1 MDDAAEA
8 DFVSSAVDR
17 VVNLAHPHEL
27 EHLHPIAQVMEHEH
41 EVIVVLERLAFH
53 PGDRFKLIL
62 GVLRIV
68 HQFAYLVI
76 HEAGQF
82 DVEIR
87 IGLGDGLE
95 HFAQVVLIEFGE
107 FREAVIGQQVGEFLR
122 FAGVVLLVHGN
133 GGTADQEGGLQPSM
147 PAHDQP

>member
-27 EHLHPIAQVMEHEH
+27 ENLHPIPQVMEHEH

-62 GVLRIV
+62 GIPGIV
-68 HQFAYLVI
+68 HELADFVL
-76 HEAGQF
+76 HESCQL

-87 IGLGDGLE
+87 IGFGDGFE
-95 HFAQVVLIEFGE
+95 HFSQVVLIEFGE
-107 FREAVIGQQVGEFLR
+107 F
-122 FAGVVLLVHGN
+122 
-133 GGTADQEGGLQPSM
+133 
-147 PAHDQP
+147 